1 MFALRYADNEGA
13 GPVPFADGL
22 QLAFWLAVIAS
33 LLAVAA
39 SWFGCSG
46 AAQRVWRTGA
56 RVEPGPVLIGRQAC
70 PHLQ

>member
-33 LLAVAA
+33 LLA
-39 SWFGCSG
+39 G